1 MGGERYRRN
10 GTGLVVVHARTD
22 LADVLS
28 LVGDLDLAAAPR
40 FVGQAADAL
49 RRGAERLFVELE
61 GVSFVDSAGLAAL
74 LNVLRRA
81 TAARASLVLVG
92 ASPQV
97 RGVLAQTRV
106 DREFTFA
113 ATVEDAEG
121 VTGAR

>member
-1 MGGERYRRN
+1 M
-10 GTGLVVVHARTD
+10 HAHTD
-22 LADVLS
+22 IADVLS
-28 LVGDLDLAAAPR
+28 LVGELDIAAAPR
-40 FVGQAADAL
+40 FVSQAADA
-49 RRGAERLFVELE
+49 RRSGARRLFVELA

-92 ASPQV
+92 AQPQV
-97 RGVLAQTRV
+97 RGILAQTRI